1 MGIIGFIGIIF
12 LGIFGFVFF
21 GILGWI
27 IKILGYVF
35 EFLLDG
41 CFHSMGC
48 LVVII
53 FIILLMMIL

>member
-1 MGIIGFIGIIF
+1 MGIIGIIF

-35 EFLLDG
+35 EFLLNG
-41 CFHSMGC
+41 CFQSMGC
-48 LVVII
+48 LVII
-53 FIILLMMIL
+53 VFIILIIMIL